1 MERDQQRIAEQEL
14 RDKERAQLLKNI
26 EEMKKEDER
35 QAKEKKQRVNKL
47 MEQVAASNKE
57 SLAQKELKVI
67 QEKKLEAEIV
77 EYNRQKI
84 LREEEALLEEKRKQ
98 EEKEKEIQRLR
109 ELQEKANDRQAEI
122 DALKA
127 KRAYEEGERI
137 ARERDRQEVEKRRK
151 IAQELEVARQKQFK
165 YKEQ

>member
-1 MERDQQRIAEQEL
+1 
-14 RDKERAQLLKNI
+14 
-26 EEMKKEDER
+26 
-35 QAKEKKQRVNKL
+35 

-84 LREEEALLEEKRKQ
+84 LREEEAILEEKRTQ

-127 KRAYEEGERI
+127 KRAYEEGERL
-137 ARERDRQEVEKRRK
+137 ARERDRQEVEKRLK

>member
-1 MERDQQRIAEQEL
+1 MT
-14 RDKERAQLLKNI
+14 
-26 EEMKKEDER
+26 
-35 QAKEKKQRVNKL
+35 
-47 MEQVAASNKE
+47 QVAAANQE

-67 QEKKLEAEIV
+67 EEKKLEQQIV

-84 LREEEALLEEKRKQ
+84 LREEEAILEEKRKQ

-109 ELQEKANDRQAEI
+109 DLQEKAQDRQSEI

-137 ARERDRQEVEKRRK
+137 ARERDRQEAEKRKK
-151 IAQELEVARQKQFK
+151 IAKELEEARQK
-165 YKEQ
+165 

>member
-1 MERDQQRIAEQEL
+1 
-14 RDKERAQLLKNI
+14 
-26 EEMKKEDER
+26 
-35 QAKEKKQRVNKL
+35 

-84 LREEEALLEEKRKQ
+84 LREEEAILEEKRKQ

-127 KRAYEEGERI
+127 KRAYEEGERL
-137 ARERDRQEVEKRRK
+137 ARERDRQEVEKRVK